1 MVETMPQRLVAAIM
15 LITLATVDLVLLPA
29 LPPQVTLKLTLFEA
43 MVVAIGL
50 LAKDYYYL
58 S

>member
-1 MVETMPQRLVAAIM
+1 MPQRIVATTR

-29 LPPQVTLKLTLFEA
+29 PPPQVTPKLTLFEA

-50 LAKDYYYL
+50 LAKDY
-58 S
+58 